1 MMLLHRSLRLIHL
14 FLNSWKL
21 VLFPVLIA
29 LLSIA
34 PSLELKAQEISD
46 ESYSDFDDPFAD
58 DPFIDDPFADDP
70 FANEELAAPVEP
82 QAASSP
88 QQTSNRLPQT
98 ATSQSQARRQ
108 SDPIDSAL
116 IAESVAELDDRERQ
130 LQEREERLERKEE
143 DQRLRTEATLKLIR
157 ESSAK
162 IQQAISLRAEALTLA
177 EKIKTAN
184 QKIALLEQTKRL
196 EQLSQPDTPINQ
208 SVEFSGVRFFPV
220 KRITGL
226 RLGSRPRARIRINR
240 TGQDEE
246 ITVREGTEITYEK
259 GSDIGSWKVISISRE
274 GVQFSH
280 SDSTVEPRYVL
291 RD

>member
-1 MMLLHRSLRLIHL
+1 M
-14 FLNSWKL
+14 
-21 VLFPVLIA
+21 LFPVLIA